1 MEKLRSK
8 DTTEIAFVTVGE
20 GPPVILVPGA
30 LNDHRG
36 RASGLP
42 LAEHLR
48 TRFTVVCFD
57 RRGRGASGD
66 TAPWA
71 LAKELDDI
79 AALIDRV
86 GGAACV
92 YGMSSGA
99 MLALEAAMAGLPIR
113 KLALFEPPYIVDG
126 TRTRVAED
134 YQVRLAQA
142 VADGRPGDAVE
153 TFMTEA
159 VQMPAPAVAHIKGQP
174 FWPHLAAFGP
184 SLLHDAAIAGDGSLP
199 SAERLATVR
208 IQTLV
213 LDGGSSPGWM
223 RTGVHTLAQAL
234 PNAAYRTLAGQ
245 THDVDPAVLGA
256 ALADFF
262 A

>member
-1 MEKLRSK
+1 MQKLRSK
-8 DTTEIAFVTVGE
+8 DGTEIAYVTVGE

-42 LAEHLR
+42 LASHLR
-48 TRFTVVCFD
+48 GFTVVCFD

-66 TAPWA
+66 TNAWTIER
-71 LAKELDDI
+71 ELEDI
-79 AALIDRV
+79 AALIDIA

-99 MLALEAAMAGLPIR
+99 MLALEATIAGLPVR
-113 KLALFEPPYIVDG
+113 KLAMFEPPYVVEG
-126 TRTRVAED
+126 TRARLGSD
-134 YQVRLAQA
+134 YRARLAQA

-153 TFMTEA
+153 TFMREA
-159 VQMPAPAVAHIKGQP
+159 VQLPGPMVDGIKEQP
-174 FWPHLAAFGP
+174 FWPHLASFGP
-184 SLLHDAAIAGDGSLP
+184 SLLHDAAIAGDGALP
-199 SAERLATVR
+199 PAERLATVR
-208 IQTLV
+208 VPALV
-213 LDGGSSPGWM
+213 VDGGASPAWM
-223 RTGVHTLAQAL
+223 RTGVHTLATAL
-234 PNAAYRTLAGQ
+234 PVATYRTLEGQ

-256 ALADFF
+256 ALAEFF